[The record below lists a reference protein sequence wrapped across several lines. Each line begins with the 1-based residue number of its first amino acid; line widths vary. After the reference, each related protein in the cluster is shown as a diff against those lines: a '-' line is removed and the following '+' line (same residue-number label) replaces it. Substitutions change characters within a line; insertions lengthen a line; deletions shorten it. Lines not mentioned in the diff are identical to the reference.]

1 MIKLLIADDSAMMRK
16 YLGEIFRS
24 EGDFEVCVARNG
36 VEALSLA
43 RTFSPDVITL
53 DVNMPEMDGITCLSR
68 IMVECPKPVVMVSS
82 LTSKGAEVTLQAL
95 ALGAVDFISKPDGT
109 VSLHIDKISAALVA
123 KVRGAAKARLRP
135 SRGLLDR
142 VRHSAQ
148 VAAASYQQAA
158 TIRQRTAGRTQEFAV
173 ATAGPIRG
181 VVLIGVSTGGPG
193 AIEMILPRLPRNFP
207 WPILIAQHMPESFT
221 GVFARRINDLSEL
234 DVIEVTRPVPLRAG
248 VAYIGRGDADL
259 VVGNRGGNLAAIPM
273 PASPQHIWHPSV
285 ARMVASAMEHLNPDQ
300 LLGVMLTGMGDDGA
314 GTMAELRTRGGRTIA
329 ESEDTAV
336 VWGMPGELVRRGGAS
351 LVLPLERIAEQLSR
365 WAN

>member
-1 MIKLLIADDSAMMRK
+1 MIKLLIADDSALMRK

-43 RTFSPDVITL
+43 QSFAPDVITL

-68 IMVECPKPVVMVSS
+68 IMIECPKPVVMVSS
-82 LTSKGAEVTLQAL
+82 LTSEGAEVTLQAL

-109 VSLHIDKISAALVA
+109 VSLHIDKIKAALVA

-135 SRGLLDR
+135 SRGLLER
-142 VRHSAQ
+142 VRHNAR
-148 VAAASYQQAA
+148 A
-158 TIRQRTAGRTQEFAV
+158 TAGRQLASTTRQRPAGIMATKPAPGEFL
-173 ATAGPIRG
+173 G

-193 AIEMILPRLPRNFP
+193 AIESIIPRLPSDFP

-221 GVFARRINDLSEL
+221 GVFARRINGLSDIE
-234 DVIEVTRPVPLRAG
+234 VVEVTRPMPLRAG
-248 VAYIGRGDADL
+248 VAYVGRGDADL
-259 VVGNRGGNLAAIPM
+259 VVVTRGRDLTAVPM
-273 PASPQHIWHPSV
+273 PSSPHHNWHPSV
-285 ARMVASAMEHLNPDQ
+285 ERMVASALQHVAPEQ

-314 GTMAELRTRGGRTIA
+314 ATMAELRSRGGRTIA

-336 VWGMPGELVRRGGAS
+336 VWGMPGELVKLGGAS
-351 LVLPLERIAEQLSR
+351 IVLPLQHIAEQLCR
-365 WAN
+365 WTN